1 MDDKANEPIVG
12 ARIRVIREQQGLSLR
27 ALAELCGLSANAIS
41 RIERGENSPT
51 VSSLHA
57 LSKALY
63 VPITAFF
70 EDEQVR
76 TAVHVKRNQ
85 RLRSETGGIV
95 MESLGSG
102 LKNQLLLPF
111 LMHIEEDTDKPCEFV
126 AHAGQE
132 FVYCLAGEIEYYVG
146 EDVYRLQVGDSLLL
160 EASQPHCFRSVTTGP
175 VSAIVVFQA
184 DDGSGPIHHQ
194 HLHP

>member
-1 MDDKANEPIVG
+1 MDDTGNEPIVG
-12 ARIRVIREQQGLSLR
+12 ARIRLIREQQGLSLR
-27 ALAELCGLSANAIS
+27 ALAERCGLSANAIS

-57 LSKALY
+57 LSRALY

-70 EDEQVR
+70 EDEQAQA
-76 TAVHVKRNQ
+76 AVYVKGSQ
-85 RLRSETGGIV
+85 RLRSEAGGIV

-102 LKNQLLLPF
+102 LQDQQLQPF
-111 LMHIEEDTDKPCEFV
+111 LMQIEQDGDKPCEFV
-126 AHAGQE
+126 THAGQE
-132 FVYCLAGEIEYYVG
+132 FVYCLAGAIEYCVG
-146 EDVYRLQVGDSLLL
+146 ENVYRLEVGDSLLL
-160 EASQPHCFRSVTTGP
+160 EASQPHCFRSITAGP

-184 DDGSGPIHHQ
+184 DDGAGPIHHQ